1 MNPSAGTVRSWSD
14 KRIGGGRWG
23 KGGKSV
29 MRLLQIAYTTHASA
43 GTFTCVTD
51 WEIRGWIHEV
61 ETDPG
66 SPSPDDNYSITLKND
81 NGRDIMG
88 GTLGSRDETNAEMVK
103 PIVNSIWQ
111 KAWSQGLLT
120 IAVTSAG
127 NSRKAE
133 LLIYYEPV

>member
-1 MNPSAGTVRSWSD
+1 MKPTAGTIASWSD
-14 KRIGGGRWG
+14 KRVGGGR
-23 KGGKSV
+23 SN
-29 MRLLQIAYTTHASA
+29 MRLLQISYVTDSGA

-66 SPSPDDNYSITLKND
+66 ATAPDDNYGVTIKND

-88 GTLGSRDETNAEMVK
+88 GALANRDETNSEMVK
-103 PIVNSIWQ
+103 PIVDSVWQ
-111 KAWSQGLLT
+111 KARSQGLLT

-127 NSRKAE
+127 NSRTAE
-133 LLIYYEPV
+133 ILIYYEPDHY